1 MNESDYDPSEWVSN
15 KEAREILDVSAGTL
29 RNYLKSNK
37 IITMPTSTGRYR
49 YNRTSLYELM
59 GFRSDKVSLQKK
71 KICYA
76 RVSSKK
82 QRDDLERQIQF
93 FKSKYP
99 GHEVVSDVGS
109 GINWKRK
116 GLQTI
121 LEQSMQGIV
130 SEVVVAHRDR
140 LCRFGFELIEFILRK
155 NNVSLMVLGNENER
169 SESQELGE
177 DIMSIIH
184 VYSCKKMGKRRYKYN
199 TKKSKDK
206 NLSKSET
213 AKITK

>member
-1 MNESDYDPSEWVSN
+1 
-15 KEAREILDVSAGTL
+15 
-29 RNYLKSNK
+29 
-37 IITMPTSTGRYR
+37 MPTGTGRYR

-82 QRDDLERQIQF
+82 QKDDLERQIQF

-116 GLQTI
+116 GLQTV

-130 SEVVVAHRDR
+130 SEVVQTRTCFINFFSKNEVAHRDR

-155 NNVSLMVLGNENER
+155 NSVSLVVLGDENER
-169 SESQELGE
+169 SESQELAE
-177 DIMSIIH
+177 DIM
-184 VYSCKKMGKRRYKYN
+184 
-199 TKKSKDK
+199 
-206 NLSKSET
+206 
-213 AKITK
+213 